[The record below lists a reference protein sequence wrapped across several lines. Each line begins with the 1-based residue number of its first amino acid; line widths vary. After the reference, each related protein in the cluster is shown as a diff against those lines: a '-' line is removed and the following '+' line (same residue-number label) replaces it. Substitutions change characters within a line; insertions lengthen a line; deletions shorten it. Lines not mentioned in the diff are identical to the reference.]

1 MPIDWVGLAGV
12 VMGTLIIL
20 IPVAGLTARFAIKPI
35 VEALG
40 TARQSPQTEERL
52 SSLESRFSLLEAQ
65 MDGTEAELRRLSEE
79 SDFRREL
86 ALKPRGGSTGSG

>member
-20 IPVAGLTARFAIKPI
+20 IPVAGLTARFALKPI
-35 VEALG
+35 VETLG
-40 TARQSPQTEERL
+40 MARQSPQTEERL
-52 SSLESRFSLLEAQ
+52 SSLESRLALLENQ
-65 MDGTEAELRRLSEE
+65 LDGTEAELRRLSDE

-86 ALKPRGGSTGSG
+86 ASEPRSGSAGAS